1 MFFKI
6 LDSQKRIDIK
16 VHKYLI
22 NWDKKVTRGG
32 KKNFGKFQF
41 DVKRLLRPFWEEDI
55 VLEEMP
61 VPALIGQR
69 GKSIDIVNITQG
81 ICIEV
86 DGNFHHSLNNWLHKD
101 KECLRKQ
108 MYRDDFKLRW
118 AELNNFK
125 MVNIYEG
132 DELNINLLKKL
143 EIID

>member
-6 LDSQKRIDIK
+6 LDSNRLVDLKI
-16 VHKYLI
+16 HKYLI
-22 NWDKKVTRGG
+22 NWDKKITRGG

-41 DVKRLLRPFWEEDI
+41 DVKKLLRPFWEDDI

-61 VPALIGQR
+61 VPALTGQK

-81 ICIEV
+81 ICIEC
-86 DGNFHHSLNNWLHKD
+86 DGRHHGKIGWMHKD

-108 MYRDDFKLRW
+108 LFRDDYKLRW

-125 MVNIYEG
+125 MVNIYEDDILG
-132 DELNINLLKKL
+132 VELLEEL
-143 EIID
+143 EIIT